1 MTLVLRE
8 EIDLLE
14 LQLAE
19 VVLAY
24 LDHLEARGELDLET
38 ATEFIVLV
46 AALLE
51 LKSRLM
57 LTGDEDEQ
65 LLDIEPAEAAEELLT
80 RMLDARRYRSA
91 ATHLRELLA
100 AQDGVR
106 FRSAPPPAHLLR
118 AVPAPIDG
126 VLDPAAL
133 GQALGRLLVMPPAI
147 SLRHITDPARV
158 ARRAPLAP
166 ALAAAPRALH
176 LRGGR
181 RRRRRSHDRRDH
193 RVRAFGALQTR
204 RSGLGA
210 ERVLRRDPRPCAR
223 PAGFRRGGRR
233 VSEPERRAPLL
244 DRSSRRGLAASDH
257 ESRALPALVEALL
270 FLSSDPLS
278 IRELADAAGAD
289 ELEIAAAVG
298 LLAEQYAPGLRGI
311 QLRELAGGYA
321 LASDPACEE
330 AARRLF
336 SRPRAAALTPAQ
348 AETLAIVA
356 YLQPVSR
363 PEITRIRGVSADSAA
378 TTLLERGLI
387 EEAGRSQFGAVL
399 YRTGTQFLKL
409 FGLRSL
415 SELPDVAQW
424 DPTPE
429 EQAELRERLL
439 RAGRGARRGRA
450 VAAGGVIRQPS
461 PPAGRTPRRC
471 RARA

>member
-1 MTLVLRE
+1 VS
-8 EIDLLE
+8 D
-14 LQLAE
+14 
-19 VVLAY
+19 
-24 LDHLEARGELDLET
+24 
-38 ATEFIVLV
+38 
-46 AALLE
+46 AA
-51 LKSRLM
+51 
-57 LTGDEDEQ
+57 D
-65 LLDIEPAEAAEELLT
+65 
-80 RMLDARRYRSA
+80 
-91 ATHLRELLA
+91 
-100 AQDGVR
+100 
-106 FRSAPPPAHLLR
+106 
-118 AVPAPIDG
+118 
-126 VLDPAAL
+126 
-133 GQALGRLLVMPPAI
+133 
-147 SLRHITDPARV
+147 
-158 ARRAPLAP
+158 APLALTELSSASVEPDAVGGPFEGLP
-166 ALAAAPRALH
+166 A
-176 LRGGR
+176 
-181 RRRRRSHDRRDH
+181 
-193 RVRAFGALQTR
+193 
-204 RSGLGA
+204 A
-210 ERVLRRDPRPCAR
+210 EDLPRDPASPELAR
-223 PAGFRRGGRR
+223 
-233 VSEPERRAPLL
+233 V
-244 DRSSRRGLAASDH
+244 
-257 ESRALPALVEALL
+257 VETLL
-270 FLSSDPLS
+270 FLSADPLS

-336 SRPRAAALTPAQ
+336 SRPRTAALTPAQ

-439 RAGRGARRGRA
+439 RAGE
-450 VAAGGVIRQPS
+450 
-461 PPAGRTPRRC
+461 
-471 RARA
+471 ARAEGGPSTLEG